1 VTREQGHVIR
11 PDNRIRSIA
20 IIGGGAA
27 GWLSAATLSR
37 ILRPDYCA
45 IRVLQ
50 VPQPHS
56 GQISEATNPAF
67 HRLTGLLGI
76 DAAQLMRDT
85 QATFSLGAEFRDW
98 GRSGERYF
106 HTFGPF
112 GARLESVPFHHYWS
126 KLRQLGDARTLE
138 EFSVATVAA
147 RAGRFALPAAD
158 QRSVLSLFSYGYHL
172 DAELLAA
179 YLRSYAEQR
188 GVVGIAPGVVDVE
201 LRAADG
207 FLAALKL
214 EDQSRIEADLFIDC
228 SGGRGLSIPASLD
241 AGYEDWSHWLP
252 CDRAVAIACA
262 GDEDPRPYSQAIA
275 HANGWQWR
283 VPLRHRVDT
292 GYAYSARLLSDEE
305 AVATARA
312 SLPGRALT
320 EPRLLR
326 FVSGRPARFWI
337 KNYLSLPGSA
347 LPPLEAVRLHLVQT
361 GISRLLTLFPDRS
374 FNPGDADEY
383 NRLTI
388 TEHERIRDFL
398 ILHFKASTRAD
409 SPFWQ
414 NCRNMRVPDTL
425 RGKIE
430 LFESSGRLSPYDD
443 EHFGDDNWLSVLLGQ
458 NIVPHSYDPLVD
470 IMDIEQVRAALA
482 QVQSAIHQAVNTMP
496 AHGRYLE
503 QYCGLE
509 AARAL

>member
-1 VTREQGHVIR
+1 VTR
-11 PDNRIRSIA
+11 PDSRIRSIA

-37 ILRPDYCA
+37 VLRPDYCT
-45 IRVLQ
+45 IRVLG
-50 VPQPHS
+50 VARPDS
-56 GQISEATNPAF
+56 GPISEATNPAF

-76 DAAQLMRDT
+76 DVAELVRAT

-98 GRSGERYF
+98 GRDGERYF

-112 GARLESVPFHHYWS
+112 GARLETVPFHHYWS
-126 KLRQLGDARTLE
+126 RLRQLGDARTLE

-147 RAGRFALPAAD
+147 KAGRFAIPAAD

-172 DAELLAA
+172 DAGLLAA

-188 GVVGIAPGVVDVE
+188 GAVGVAQRVVDVE
-201 LRAADG
+201 LRAEDG
-207 FLAALKL
+207 FITALKL

-228 SGGRGLSIPASLD
+228 SAGPGLPIHASLN

-252 CDRAVAIACA
+252 CDRAVVIACA
-262 GDEDPRPYSQAIA
+262 RDEDPRPYSQAIA
-275 HANGWQWR
+275 HGSGWQWR
-283 VPLRHRVDT
+283 VPLRHQVDT
-292 GYAYSARLLSDEE
+292 GYAYSAQFLSDEQ
-305 AVATARA
+305 ALAMARA
-312 SLPGRALT
+312 SLPGRALS

-326 FVSGRPARFWI
+326 FVAGRPARFWL
-337 KNYLSLPGSA
+337 KNYLSLTGAA
-347 LPPLEAVRLHLVQT
+347 LQPLESVRLHLVQT

-374 FNPGDADEY
+374 CNPGDADEY

-398 ILHFKASTRAD
+398 ILHFKASVRAD

-414 NCRNMRVPDTL
+414 NCRTMAVPDTL
-425 RGKIE
+425 RAKIE
-430 LFESSGRLSPYDD
+430 LFESSGRLSQYDE

-458 NIVPHSYDPLVD
+458 NIVPHSYDPLAD
-470 IMDIEQVRAALA
+470 IMDIEQLRAALA
-482 QVQSAIHQAVNTMP
+482 QAQSAIHQAVNTMP

-503 QYCGLE
+503 HYCRHQ